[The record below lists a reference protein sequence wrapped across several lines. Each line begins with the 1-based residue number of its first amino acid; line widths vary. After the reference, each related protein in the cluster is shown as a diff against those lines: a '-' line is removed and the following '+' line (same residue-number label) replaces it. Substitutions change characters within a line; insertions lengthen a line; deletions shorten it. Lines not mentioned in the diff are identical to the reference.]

1 VDVRSLGYRT
11 DLAIRVLEG
20 SHVSDRGDHL
30 VIRSPDNP
38 GYWWGNFLLLS
49 EPPRPGEAGEWLARF
64 GAEFPGAGHVA
75 LGVDVTKDGPADGP
89 TDGPAD
95 GAAGLAELTAAGLR
109 MTRVT
114 VLTAT
119 EVDAPPH
126 LNTVA
131 SYRALSGDD
140 DWRQAARLRAAISE
154 GEPGSEPGFLRARL
168 AAERAI
174 TQAGHG
180 SWFGAFIGGRLLAQ
194 LGLISCG
201 TGLARYQNVETH
213 PSARRQGLAGSLV
226 WHAGQ
231 QALTTGGASTLV
243 IVADPQDAAVRVY
256 RSAGFTDAQ
265 AQVGFER
272 PARTSRP

>member
-1 VDVRSLGYRT
+1 VEIRSVGYRT

-20 SHVSDRGDHL
+20 GQVCERDGYL
-30 VIRSPDNP
+30 VIRSRDNP
-38 GYWWGNFLLLS
+38 DFWWGNFLLLA
-49 EPPRPGEAGEWLARF
+49 EPPRAGQAGEWLARF
-64 GAEFPGAGHVA
+64 AAEFPGAGHVA
-75 LGVDVTKDGPADGP
+75 LGVDVTEDTAE
-89 TDGPAD
+89 
-95 GAAGLAELTAAGLR
+95 GLGELTAAGLQ
-109 MTRVT
+109 MTRLT

-119 EVDAPPH
+119 DVHAPPR

-131 SYRALSGDD
+131 SFRVLSGDD
-140 DWRQAARLRAAISE
+140 DWRQAAQLRAMISE
-154 GEPGSEPGFLRARL
+154 GGPGSEPEFLRARL
-168 AAERAI
+168 ATERAI
-174 TQAGHG
+174 TEAGHG

-201 TGLARYQNVETH
+201 TGLARYQNVETD

-231 QALTTGGASTLV
+231 QALTAGDATTLV
-243 IVADPQDAAVRVY
+243 IVADPEDTAIRVY

-272 PARTSRP
+272 QPLATRPGA